1 MSVSRYPGSFPAALL
16 DTGLRSAAA
25 NMDIDRLLLEH
36 QQEGASG
43 DLLRFHRSQPAV
55 CLGRHQIAEAQVR
68 EDFCRRHGIEIVRR
82 VSGGG
87 ALYLDPEQQGVS
99 LLTRRRQ
106 SWGALKYAALLER
119 FGQALKAALAG
130 FGLEADFNFPNDLE
144 IDGRKC
150 ASIYLAAAQDTLL
163 FYATLL
169 LDIDVERAL
178 CALRAPTEKLSADG
192 LADARARY
200 APLNPRLGQVR
211 LRRDLTAALATS
223 IAAAFGLELRA
234 AGAAESEA
242 LLARIGD
249 AAPMPLQAAAPGS
262 EAVWRT
268 RGGVLRATVA
278 CDPANGAVAHAQLA
292 ADAQVFP
299 GHVLEQVAAA
309 VLGRTPCMI
318 EGAVHRIFSTCNAEA
333 VGFSFRDVARV
344 IGLALETDAFKRRH
358 HLEEARLMFYDGAE
372 ETSAELVLASAGAML
387 VPYCAKPN
395 WCKWRHR
402 DGCTECGLCEV
413 GEAYRLGRQRNMTV
427 ITVTS
432 FEHLRDTLSALK
444 SAGTRAYVGM
454 CCGNFFVKRHA
465 AFQEAGIPALLLD
478 IRGANCYELRQESL
492 AYAGKFEANA
502 QLEGTALRKVMQ
514 LVPARDVG
522 LARSEDRG

>member
-1 MSVSRYPGSFPAALL
+1 MSVSRCPESSPVALL

-25 NMDIDRLLLEH
+25 NMEIDRLLLERH
-36 QQEGASG
+36 HKGASG
-43 DLLRFHRSQPAV
+43 DLLRFHRSEPAV
-55 CLGRHQIAEAQVR
+55 CLGRHQVAEAQVR

-87 ALYLDPEQQGVS
+87 VLYLDPGQQGVS

-119 FGQALKAALAG
+119 FGQALKAALAD
-130 FGLEADFNFPNDLE
+130 FGLHAEFNFPNDLE

-150 ASIYLAAAQDTLL
+150 ASVYLATAQDTLL

-200 APLNPRLGQVR
+200 APLSPRLGQAR
-211 LRRDLTAALATS
+211 LRRDLTAGLAAS
-223 IAAAFGLELRA
+223 IAAAFGLELHA
-234 AGAAESEA
+234 AGSAEIDG
-242 LLARIGD
+242 LLAPTGD
-249 AAPMPLQAAAPGS
+249 AAPIPLLADAPGS
-262 EAVWRT
+262 EAIWRT

-278 CDPANGAVAHAQLA
+278 CDPANGAIAHAQLA

-318 EGAVHRIFSTCNAEA
+318 EGAVHRVFSTCNAEA
-333 VGFSFRDVARV
+333 VGFSFRDVARA
-344 IGLALETDAFKRRH
+344 IRLALETDVFKQRH
-358 HLEEARLMFYDGAE
+358 HLEEARLMFYDGAQ
-372 ETSAELVLASAGAML
+372 ETSAELVLASADAML

-413 GEAYRLGRQRNMTV
+413 GVAYRLGRQRNMNV

-432 FEHLRDTLSALK
+432 FEHLRDTLGALK

-465 AFQEAGIPALLLD
+465 AFQEVGIPALLLD

-492 AYAGKFEANA
+492 AYAGKFEAKA
-502 QLEGTALRKVMQ
+502 ELDGTALHKVMQ
-514 LVPARDVG
+514 LVPAREAG
-522 LARSEDRG
+522 LSRSENPG

>member
-1 MSVSRYPGSFPAALL
+1 
-16 DTGLRSAAA
+16 
-25 NMDIDRLLLEH
+25 MDVDRLLFERH
-36 QQEGASG
+36 QNGQSA

-55 CLGRHQIAEAQVR
+55 CLGRYQTAQAQVR
-68 EDFCRRHGIEIVRR
+68 EDFCRRHGIEVVRR

-87 ALYLDPEQQGVS
+87 ALYLDPGQQGVS
-99 LLTRRRQ
+99 LLMRRRQ
-106 SWGALKYAALLER
+106 SWGALRYAALLER
-119 FGQALKAALAG
+119 FGQALKDALAD
-130 FGLEADFNFPNDLE
+130 FGLDAEFKLPNDLE

-150 ASIYLAAAQDTLL
+150 ASVYLAAAQDTLL
-163 FYATLL
+163 FYATVL

-178 CALRAPTEKLSADG
+178 CALRAPTEKLSPDG

-200 APLNPRLGQVR
+200 APLHPRLGQAL
-211 LRRDLTAALATS
+211 LRPDLTPGLATS
-223 IAAAFGLELRA
+223 IATAFGLELHA
-234 AGAAESEA
+234 AGTAEIDG

-249 AAPMPLQAAAPGS
+249 AAPMPLPAAAPGS
-262 EAVWRT
+262 EAIWRT

-278 CDPANGAVAHAQLA
+278 CDPTNGAVAQAQLA
-292 ADAQVFP
+292 ADVQVFP
-299 GHVLEQVAAA
+299 GHVLEQAAAA
-309 VLGRTPCMI
+309 VIGRTPCMI

-358 HLEEARLMFYDGAE
+358 QLEDARLMFYDGGE
-372 ETSAELVLASAGAML
+372 EASAELVLASAGAML

-413 GEAYRLGRQRNMTV
+413 GEAYRLGRERNMAV

-444 SAGTRAYVGM
+444 SAGTQAYVGM

-478 IRGANCYELRQESL
+478 IRGANCYDLRQESL

-502 QLEGTALRKVMQ
+502 QLDGAALSKVMQ
-514 LVPARDVG
+514 LVPARNIAAG
-522 LARSEDRG
+522 PTRGENPG